1 MANLTPAVM
10 LPVRPGVYCETWPM
24 LEVGIV
30 PWTRSLLFILTDT
43 VAFPCL
49 STPSSIV
56 CNSCASKHV
65 NWDPVHYNEQRPGH
79 VGFRNYGVRVYLYS
93 WSLKT
98 TKAVATSI
106 MVADINIFCFLAV
119 LQTFRGV
126 SSHSYASQLTLQGFS
141 ISSH

>member
-1 MANLTPAVM
+1 MANLTPA
-10 LPVRPGVYCETWPM
+10 VYCETWPM

-43 VAFPCL
+43 VAFPFL

-65 NWDPVHYNEQRPGH
+65 NWDPVHHNEQRPGH
-79 VGFRNYGVRVYLYS
+79 VGFRNYGVRVLLYS
-93 WSLKT
+93 WYLKIAKT
-98 TKAVATSI
+98 VATSI
-106 MVADINIFCFLAV
+106 IITDLNIQCFSAV
-119 LQTFRGV
+119 LQTFRRV
-126 SSHSYASQLTLQGFS
+126 SSHTYASQLTLQGFS